1 MYKTLLFEANDGIGR
16 LVLNRPDRL
25 NATTNRM
32 AVELHD
38 CLEAIA

>member
-1 MYKTLLFEANDGIGR
+1 MHETLLFEANNGIGW

-32 AVELHD
+32 AVELHNG
-38 CLEAIA
+38 LEAIA

>member
-1 MYKTLLFEANDGIGR
+1 MYETLLFEANDGSGR